1 MIGTIGHRGAKKK
14 KTKTH
19 TGHGPAR
26 TKKQRRTYRKRRDLR
41 SPGQKVYSNPHN
53 QLKEK
58 TGAKPGKKR
67 TPGPLRGG
75 PKTRFVNQFAEKKTE
90 GPSQERNS
98 AMARRRKGTESG
110 ADTGRRRI
118 TARAFSRFRATAK
131 ACRNWSVSS
140 IVANSLLSHLHF
152 LVVALALCA
161 LYKNRAIPADG
172 ISVHSCHTSDENHV
186 SRRNLHHETW
196 PN

>member
-1 MIGTIGHRGAKKK
+1 MNALLSETNDQLENLVVLRWGPFLQINDFKHRRSGSLMIGTIGHSGAKKK
-14 KTKTH
+14 QKKH

-75 PKTRFVNQFAEKKTE
+75 PKTRFVNQPAKKKRKAQVRRGTLLWLVE
-90 GPSQERNS
+90 GRERS
-98 AMARRRKGTESG
+98 LARTPGG
-110 ADTGRRRI
+110 A
-118 TARAFSRFRATAK
+118 A
-131 ACRNWSVSS
+131 
-140 IVANSLLSHLHF
+140 
-152 LVVALALCA
+152 
-161 LYKNRAIPADG
+161 
-172 ISVHSCHTSDENHV
+172 
-186 SRRNLHHETW
+186 
-196 PN
+196 